1 MSVIPTRE
9 QVPQIVPRRAGVER
23 LPVGIAPA
31 GQAAAPGGGITA
43 RDILRILQKRK
54 WMIISFVVM
63 FTAIAFVV
71 TLLWRRFAPEY
82 TAMAHLGVNPMERG
96 AFGTGQPQFAEVR
109 VGGLKAAHAQMIKRE
124 SILIRALARE
134 DVKNTAWYQRD
145 TEGAIER
152 LAEILRV
159 VPAARA
165 NLVSLLITEVAPRE
179 QDRIDLAEIANGVAL
194 AYVADVSAMAS
205 RGRLKHMKRLRDKQA
220 ELQEQLDTIH
230 AEAKRKK
237 LPEMVTM
244 YWRMR
249 TQGIKVENLENEGAE
264 LSQRK
269 AEIEDSLKRWEEHA
283 SAGTLAEMPE
293 VRSMVENDPNIK
305 ALRDLEFNLYTRRT
319 NILKRV
325 GLGHRLVMFVDTS
338 LAAVKE
344 RLIEATTELLTVGA
358 LPLKEHLLVE
368 LETITAELLNVKGQV
383 ARISDIVQVDLQ
395 RNYVEMRDLRAAEND
410 LLKRLRRIS
419 DTLLQLELLQE
430 ADQPVWLRA
439 PATRPKIISVP
450 KWAMTMPLGVLA
462 GLALGLGLAFM
473 LELMDTSIKGPAD
486 LARRVDLPI
495 LGMIPHADD
504 LEEDFEQ
511 MPLAFMEH
519 PNSPICEAHRQIR
532 TRLLFSAPPSEQRS
546 LLITSQLPGDGRTTV
561 SMNLAHS
568 ITQGGTRVLVV
579 DANFHQ
585 PAIARLFPQCSDQ
598 GLSNV
603 LVGQGDWREL
613 AVEIE
618 PNLAVLA
625 AGPLPPNP
633 AVLLGSEQ
641 MSQTIAEMLQ
651 AYDQVLFDGP
661 PCLVVADPVSLSTR
675 VDGVVLVVRAGA
687 NTYGIVQKVRG
698 MLLGVGANLIGVV
711 LNGVRVVAGGYL
723 RTNYETFYE
732 YREQAQLP
740 TKQK

>member
-23 LPVGIAPA
+23 PPVGIAPA

-43 RDILRILQKRK
+43 RDILRILRKRK
-54 WMIISFVVM
+54 WTIISFVVM

-82 TAMAHLGVNPMERG
+82 TAVAHLGVNPLQQD
-96 AFGTGQPQFAEVR
+96 AFATGQVEFAEAR
-109 VGGLKAAHAQMIKRE
+109 VGGLKAAHAQMIGRE
-124 SILIRALARE
+124 SVLIRALDRQE
-134 DVKNTAWYQRD
+134 VRNTAWYERD
-145 TEGAIER
+145 PERSVER
-152 LAEILRV
+152 LAEILSV
-159 VPAARA
+159 APARTA
-165 NLVSLLITEVAPRE
+165 NLISLLITEVAPRE
-179 QDRIDLAEIANGVAL
+179 QDRIDLAEIANAMAQ
-194 AYVADVSAMAS
+194 AYVDDVSAVAS
-205 RGRLKHMKRLRDKQA
+205 RGRANHIKRLRDKQA

-230 AEAKRKK
+230 ADAKRKK
-237 LPEMVTM
+237 LPEIVTM
-244 YWRMR
+244 HWRMR
-249 TQGIKVENLENEGAE
+249 TQGIKLENLENEGAK
-264 LSQRK
+264 LAQRK
-269 AEIEDSLKRWEEHA
+269 AEIEASLKRWEMHA
-283 SAGTLAEMPE
+283 AAGTLGEMPE
-293 VRSMVENDPNIK
+293 VRSMVENDPNIR
-305 ALRDLEFNLYTRRT
+305 ALRDLEFDLSTRRT
-319 NILKRV
+319 NLLKRV
-325 GLGHRLVMFVDTS
+325 GLDHRLVMFVDTS
-338 LAAVKE
+338 LVAVRE
-344 RLIEATTELLTVGA
+344 RLVEATTELLTVGA
-358 LPLKEHLLVE
+358 QPLKGHLLVE
-368 LETITAELLNVKGQV
+368 LETVTAGLLNVKGQV
-383 ARISDIVQVDLQ
+383 ARISEVVQVDLQ
-395 RNYVEMRDLRAAEND
+395 RNYVEMKDMRSAED
-410 LLKRLRRIS
+410 AILGRLKMIT
-419 DTLLQLELLQE
+419 DTLLQLELLAE
-430 ADQPVWLRA
+430 ADRPVWLRA
-439 PATRPKIISVP
+439 RATRPKTISVP
-450 KWAMTMPLGVLA
+450 KWTTTMPLGVLA

-486 LARRVDLPI
+486 LASRVDLPI

-519 PNSPICEAHRQIR
+519 PNSPISEAHRQIR
-532 TRLLFSAPPSEQRS
+532 TRLLFSGPPSEQRS

-561 SMNLAHS
+561 TMNLAHS
-568 ITQGGTRVLVV
+568 IAQGGTRVLVV

-633 AVLLGSEQ
+633 AELLGSEQ
-641 MSQTIAEMLQ
+641 TGQTIAEMLQ
-651 AYDQVLFDGP
+651 TYDQVLFDGP

-698 MLLGVGANLIGVV
+698 MLLGVGAHLVGVV

-723 RTNYETFYE
+723 RKNYETFYE

-740 TKQK
+740 SKQH